1 MQGEQ
6 VEIITYAQVGEDD
19 FKTPIYVEKSIV
31 VENVLVAPAY
41 TGDLTGGQRIE
52 GDKTRLE
59 LHFPK
64 TFTTNLRGATAKI
77 RGSLYKIIGDPQ
89 PYIPANTP
97 TCWGRKAEAV
107 RVDG

>member
-6 VEIITYAQVGEDD
+6 VEIITRTQIGEDD
-19 FKTPIYVEKSIV
+19 FKTPIYAEKSIV

-41 TGDLTGGQRIE
+41 TDDLTGGQRSE

-77 RGSLYKIIGDPQ
+77 RGSLYKIEGDPQ
-89 PYIPANTP
+89 AYIPANTP